1 MSVRIEKDSMG
12 PVEVPQ
18 DKYWGAQTQRSVNNF
33 KIGTKHYSMNAL
45 YIYLEGLIGSFHSS

>member
-18 DKYWGAQTQRSVNNF
+18 EKYWGAQTQRSRDNF
-33 KIGTKHYSMNAL
+33 RIGDGRMPVEIIKAL
-45 YIYLEGLIGSFHSS
+45 DS